1 MANADLRPMTL
12 GEVLDRTFRL
22 YKSEFWL
29 FVGIMSLPF
38 LVLFIFNVSIA
49 WLTRSQIAAVGAGG
63 APQAPPAIHPATIFA
78 GIGVALLVVVLSFI
92 LTGVG
97 QAATIFAVSDLYL
110 GRPVGIRGSFR
121 QVRGHVLQ
129 VLGVIF
135 LVGLLVGAGLILL
148 IIPGIILACRTG
160 VAVPAAMLEDE
171 GPATAIGRSMK
182 LTKGFAMDMFLI
194 FLLTWVLAIA
204 AAVILQL
211 PFTLMAATPHPH
223 VLPFGLMVL
232 QYVTTFISQ
241 VLIAPVGAIAFSLM
255 YYNLRVRKEAF
266 DLQHLMTLM
275 GIGAAPSAPAPGTVS
290 PA

>member
-38 LVLFIFNVSIA
+38 LVLFNFSIA

-211 PFTLMAATPHPH
+211 PFALMAATPHPH

>member
-29 FVGIMSLPF
+29 FAGIMSLPF
-38 LVLFIFNVSIA
+38 LVLFIFNVTIA
-49 WLTRSQIAAVGAGG
+49 SLTRAQIAAVGAGG
-63 APQAPPAIHPATIFA
+63 APHVPPAIHPEAVVAGVGA
-78 GIGVALLVVVLSFI
+78 GILVMVLSFI
-92 LTGVG
+92 LTGIG

-110 GRPVGIRGSFR
+110 GRPAGIRESFR

-135 LVGLLVGAGLILL
+135 LVGLLVGVGFILL

-171 GPATAIGRSMK
+171 GPAAAISRSME
-182 LTKGFAMDMFLI
+182 LTKGFAMEMFLI

-223 VLPFGLMVL
+223 VLPFGLTVL
-232 QYVTTFISQ
+232 QYVTSFISQ
-241 VLIAPVGAIAFSLM
+241 ALIAPVGAIAFSLM
-255 YYNLRVRKEAF
+255 YYNIRVRKEAF

-275 GIGAAPSAPAPGTVS
+275 GTGAAPSAPAPGTAS

>member
-38 LVLFIFNVSIA
+38 LVLFNVSIA